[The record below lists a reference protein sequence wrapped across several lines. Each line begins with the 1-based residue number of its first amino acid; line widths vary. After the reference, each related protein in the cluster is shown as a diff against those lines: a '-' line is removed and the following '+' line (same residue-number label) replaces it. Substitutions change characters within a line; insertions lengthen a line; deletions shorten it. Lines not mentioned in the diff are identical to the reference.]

1 MPSLLE
7 SHLQS
12 HFTAAPTA
20 HHFSDQILVDL
31 YAGSI
36 VDQLAISSR
45 FASILSKR
53 VSVVLGLWGE
63 AGIGKTFTARQVL
76 GQLSCQHHS
85 AHATVPILEL
95 TRELPAVKNL
105 PVWAERLEA
114 RVKSGDHLEDETVL
128 DLLTAKLSA
137 LAPFVLYLED
147 LHETGPEQHKL
158 IVQLARRVGRIKGIG
173 LLISSR
179 QLPPEPCEAHRLG
192 PLDRDTV
199 REMLET
205 EVDSSLP
212 VAALDWIHA
221 RAAGN
226 PLFTLEFFRHMAR
239 QGVIWSDSQRWH
251 WRTPSQEN
259 TPATVGLLIEQQL
272 LGVAKNPNAQR
283 ALETKTLIEMRS
295 PKTDLV
301 NEMWMRASQLS
312 VSELGQARQVLERNG
327 VLIADAFAHP
337 LYREIGFAQLNAAK
351 RSQIARRVLEA
362 IHDPRLRAQFLDD
375 ADLGLEDSRQVL
387 LEAASAAR
395 AAGADLQAGRFL
407 ARAVPLH
414 PPELRAGM
422 ALEAAQQLR
431 YLDVNEAER
440 LALIAAEDAEHRF
453 AATWLRAELLAE
465 QSKGLEAER
474 LVETLPESHHTD
486 LNWWVGILRL
496 RGLTDS
502 VTGTL
507 ELLNSHPGVL
517 EHCDAKTLHR
527 AARVLSH
534 TGRFMEIEHLVEKGL
549 ERSSTTEERI
559 FYLKS
564 AAIIAYQRADFVT
577 FERIESEILGLAR
590 AIGNLRWVDAALFN
604 RALALDGLGRQ
615 HERLEMLEEAMRVC
629 IELGDIT
636 ALAIAQ
642 VSFAGALHSFAEYE
656 RAEQVLLEARAVF
669 VTLDPTGH
677 AIDCEAAL
685 VALYLDW
692 PRQYAPMLTLK
703 YARSAQDL
711 AQSMDTPRYHL
722 EVGCL
727 LARALNANNQ
737 ALEALEH
744 SSQAVKLAQTLDLP
758 TSKFDALWTH
768 GLMLWTNGQS
778 ALALE
783 FLTQAQT
790 VARGYDDHAAAQRV
804 GLDMDRFTNNLE
816 AAKDRLAWFGQ
827 RQLNNFCNLTR
838 HFFPV
843 LSQTNFQPAMPEQS
857 NVQLEVLGQMRLRQA
872 NRLEPIRGR
881 KRQEFLALL
890 LEARI
895 AGRQEVPKLE
905 LIDRFYRDSTEAQAA
920 ASLKDLAHQIRTAYG
935 SELIV
940 TTAHGYALG
949 AVRTDLET
957 YLETGNARVW
967 YGPYL
972 SGPEDGLRQSL
983 QNHLL
988 EHAIHTLEPQPE
1000 EALRLGRILLEQ
1012 DPLDLE
1018 AMRLIARALNACQPR
1033 QLEAFYRTQRKRWLE
1048 LGETLPENVQEFLI
1062 DTSDWHF

>member
-1 MPSLLE
+1 M
-7 SHLQS
+7 
-12 HFTAAPTA
+12 
-20 HHFSDQILVDL
+20 
-31 YAGSI
+31 
-36 VDQLAISSR
+36 DQLAISSR
-45 FASILSKR
+45 FAAILTKR
-53 VSVVLGLWGE
+53 VSVVIGLWGE
-63 AGIGKTFTARQVL
+63 AGIGKTFTARHIL
-76 GQLSCQHHS
+76 RQLSCQQQS
-85 AHATVPILEL
+85 THATVPILEL
-95 TRELPAVKNL
+95 ARTMPKLKNL
-105 PVWAERLEA
+105 SAWAERLED
-114 RVKSGDHLEDETVL
+114 RLRDGDHLQDETVL

-147 LHETGPEQHKL
+147 LHETGPGQHEL
-158 IVQLARRVGRIKGIG
+158 IVQLARRVGRIKGAG

-179 QLPPEPCEAHRLG
+179 QLPPEPFEAHRLG
-192 PLDRDTV
+192 PLDREAV
-199 REMLET
+199 RGMLET
-205 EVDSSLP
+205 EVVSNLP

-239 QGVIWSDSQRWH
+239 QGVIWSDGQRWH
-251 WRTPSQEN
+251 WRTPDREN
-259 TPATVGLLIEQQL
+259 TPATVGMLIEQQL
-272 LGVAKNPNAQR
+272 LGVANNPNAQR

-295 PKTDLV
+295 PKTALA
-301 NEMWMRASQLS
+301 NETWMQASQLS
-312 VSELGQARQVLERNG
+312 AGELEQARQVLERNG

-337 LYREIGFAQLNAAK
+337 LYREIGFTQLNAAK
-351 RSQIARRVLEA
+351 RSHIARRVLEA

-375 ADLGLEDSRQVL
+375 ADLGLEASRQVL

-395 AAGADLQAGRFL
+395 AAGANLQAGRFL

-414 PPELRAGM
+414 PPELRAKV
-422 ALEAAQQLR
+422 ALEAALELR

-440 LALIAAEDAEHRF
+440 LAVLASESEDQLF

-474 LVETLPESHHTD
+474 LVETLPEAQHAD

-534 TGRFMEIEHLVEKGL
+534 TGTFTEIERLVEQGL
-549 ERSSTTEERI
+549 ARSSTTEERI

-564 AAIIAYQRADFVT
+564 AAIIAYQRADFAR

-642 VSFAGALHSFAEYE
+642 VSFAGALHSFGEYE

-677 AIDCEAAL
+677 AIDCESGL

-692 PRQYAPMLTLK
+692 PRQYAPMLALK

-711 AQSMDTPRYHL
+711 AQSMDTRRYHL
-722 EVGCL
+722 EVDCL
-727 LARALNANNQ
+727 LARALHANNQ
-737 ALEALEH
+737 PLEALEH
-744 SSQAVKLAQTLDLP
+744 SSRAVKLAQTLDLP
-758 TSKFDALWTH
+758 TSKFDALWAN
-768 GLMLWTNGQS
+768 GLMLWANGQP
-778 ALALE
+778 APALE
-783 FLTQAQT
+783 FLTQAQA
-790 VARGYDDHAAAQRV
+790 VAEGYDDHAAAQRV
-804 GLDMDRFTNNLE
+804 GLDIDRFTNNLE
-816 AAKDRLAWFGQ
+816 SAKDRLAWFEQ

-838 HFFPV
+838 RSFPS
-843 LSQTNFQPAMPEQS
+843 LSQTPTDQPAMPEPAS
-857 NVQLEVLGQMRLRQA
+857 AQLEVLGQMRLHQA
-872 NRLEPIRGR
+872 ATLEPIRGR

-895 AGRQEVPKLE
+895 AGRHEIPKLE
-905 LIDRFYRDSTEAQAA
+905 LIDRLYRDSTEAQAA
-920 ASLKDLAHQIRTAYG
+920 ASLKDLAHQIRTMYG
-935 SELIV
+935 QELIV
-940 TTAHGYALG
+940 TTSQGYALG
-949 AVRTDLET
+949 AIRTDLET
-957 YLETGNARVW
+957 YLKTGDARVW
-967 YGPYL
+967 HGPYL

-983 QNHLL
+983 QHHLL
-988 EHAIHTLEPQPE
+988 EHAERDLELHPE

-1012 DPLDLE
+1012 DPLDLA
-1018 AMRLIARALNACQPR
+1018 AMRLIACALNTCQPR
-1033 QLEAFYRTQRKRWLE
+1033 QLEAFYRAQRKRWLE
-1048 LGETLPENVQEFLI
+1048 LGETLPEDAQEFLTGI
-1062 DTSDWHF
+1062 